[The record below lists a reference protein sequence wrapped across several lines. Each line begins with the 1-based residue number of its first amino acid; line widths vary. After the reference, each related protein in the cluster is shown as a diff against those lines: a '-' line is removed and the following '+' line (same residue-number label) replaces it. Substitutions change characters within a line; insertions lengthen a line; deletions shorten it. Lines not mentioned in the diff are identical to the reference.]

1 MVAPFNNFISLT
13 GNLNPST
20 LFNPGNRPGKD
31 SGGQAAPRPRV
42 KTFDQIR
49 ANLLQPALTSHFI
62 VHITEPE
69 GGIGMWGAVKKE
81 NDVETVGFT
90 TKQDQLM
97 LLCSEA
103 LLPGSTFATHQIT
116 SDRTGVTERHVYRR
130 QFDDRIDLTFFV
142 NAGENAYLPIRF
154 FETWMKYISVESFQ
168 QTNSVQDPNYSYRVR
183 YPNEYYGGLSV
194 TKFER
199 SHDSEIKYN
208 FVNAYPTS
216 IVSMPVSY
224 DTSQMMKCTVS
235 FSYVR
240 YWIESVPG
248 EAHPPTSKSMDYNKP
263 GPPSKPPIL
272 PTTSDGKPAPPP
284 PVQDDDFVPPAPV
297 TQREAASEK
306 LIQQQMTKTGLTRQQ
321 IEASMPG
328 GNSLPVNPRL
338 SERLNHLGRNLHE
351 DKQNPITSPYG
362 AGMFPGITPPG
373 SGTGSKN
380 SSNNF
385 ELKDLNGKPFPTT
398 K

>member
-248 EAHPPTSKSMDYNKP
+248 EANPPTSKSMDYNMA
-263 GPPSKPPIL
+263 GPPSKP
-272 PTTSDGKPAPPP
+272 A
-284 PVQDDDFVPPAPV
+284 PVQPSEPSSYSTVTPSAPDSK
-297 TQREAASEK
+297 T
-306 LIQQQMTKTGLTRQQ
+306 QQMVDRDNEL
-321 IEASMPG
+321 
-328 GNSLPVNPRL
+328 
-338 SERLNHLGRNLHE
+338 
-351 DKQNPITSPYG
+351 YG
-362 AGMFPGITPPG
+362 DTVPAGSFGIT
-373 SGTGSKN
+373 KK
-380 SSNNF
+380 SSSP
-385 ELKDLNGKPFPTT
+385 KGVHPTQI
-398 K
+398 KRNRRGRRVG

>member
-1 MVAPFNNFISLT
+1 MALKFLNNF
-13 GNLNPST
+13 GNLNPSDM
-20 LFNPGNRPGKD
+20 FNNRPGKD
-31 SGGQAAPRPRV
+31 SGGIAAPRPHP
-42 KTFDQIR
+42 KSFAQIR

-62 VHITEPE
+62 VHITEPK
-69 GGIGMWGAVKKE
+69 GKGWSGVKEE
-81 NDVETVGFT
+81 NNAQTVGFSNT
-90 TKQDQLM
+90 QDQLM

-130 QFDDRIDLTFFV
+130 QFDDRIDLTFLV

-154 FETWMKYISVESFQ
+154 FETWMKFISAEGNQ
-168 QTNSVQDPNYSYRVR
+168 QGNSVRNPAYSYRVR
-183 YPNEYYGGLSV
+183 YPAEYYGGLTV

-208 FVNAYPTS
+208 FLNAYPTS

-224 DTSQMMKCTVS
+224 DASQLMKCTVS

-240 YWIESVPG
+240 YYIDSVPG
-248 EAHPPTSKSMDYNKP
+248 ESSPPTSTPMDYNKP
-263 GPPSKPPIL
+263 GPPSKPPIV
-272 PTTSDGKPAPPP
+272 PAVSDGKPTPPP

-297 TQREAASEK
+297 TQREAAAEK

-321 IEASMPG
+321 VESSMPG
-328 GNSLPVNPRL
+328 GSSLPVDPTL
-338 SERLNHLGRNLHE
+338 SERVNHLSRQLHE
-351 DKQNPITSPYG
+351 DKKNPILGGSTNLI
-362 AGMFPGITPPG
+362 PGITPPG

-380 SSNNF
+380 SSSDF
-385 ELKDLNGKPFPTT
+385 VLKGVDGKPIPKKMPTT